1 MYPSN
6 NHLYILAIYILF
18 YYELGQDW
26 FLNFQEP
33 TRNLQ
38 EVRAPSRQVT
48 LQRKTR
54 ALHQPFQ
61 IIRKYHL
68 YHLEIRL
75 SFEARDSSK
84 LISLKCLDL
93 SDNLRPSTPLSKS
106 TTSLQFLPQ
115 MLQSSRQGMSTM
127 KRIKTKLMMYTQDLK
142 LEMDTLRKHLQ
153 ASGR

>member
-68 YHLEIRL
+68 QHLEIRL
-75 SFEARDSSK
+75 SLEARNSSK
-84 LISLKCLDL
+84 LISLKCIDL
-93 SDNLRPSTPLSKS
+93 SDHMSPSTPLSKS
-106 TTSLQFLPQ
+106 TTSLHFLPQ
-115 MLQSSRQGMSTM
+115 MLQSSRQGPMGMSTM
-127 KRIKTKLMMYTQDLK
+127 KRIKNKLMFYTQDL
-142 LEMDTLRKHLQ
+142 R
-153 ASGR
+153 